1 MCQKCRTRKHSHLII
16 STTSGVCDRAHKN
29 ANHVCI
35 GFSPHARTHARSSQL
50 ARSTPAV
57 SNLVPGGHV
66 CLQSSAQPRQPRDA
80 TLIIVVHKWCFR
92 NYCHRLGPVCRA
104 TAGGDCKI
112 IASRQCTAMECTGKC
127 VNLLGAHAWI
137 LWNLSNKLWA
147 CAAATDGA
155 SVLFVCVCV
164 FVLLFEVAVQKH

>member
-1 MCQKCRTRKHSHLII
+1 
-16 STTSGVCDRAHKN
+16 
-29 ANHVCI
+29 
-35 GFSPHARTHARSSQL
+35 
-50 ARSTPAV
+50 
-57 SNLVPGGHV
+57 
-66 CLQSSAQPRQPRDA
+66 
-80 TLIIVVHKWCFR
+80 
-92 NYCHRLGPVCRA
+92 
-104 TAGGDCKI
+104 
-112 IASRQCTAMECTGKC
+112 MECTGKC